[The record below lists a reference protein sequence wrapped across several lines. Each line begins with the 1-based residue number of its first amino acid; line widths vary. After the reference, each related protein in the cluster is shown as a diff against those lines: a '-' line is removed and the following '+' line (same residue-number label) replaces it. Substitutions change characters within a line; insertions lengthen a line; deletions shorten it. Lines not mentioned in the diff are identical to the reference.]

1 MPTCNAKVSCH
12 KVQFITNVAH
22 LVMSVG
28 QLHRPAWCTPDVC
41 RCKSTSFLHPV
52 MIIPNSSRT
61 HWGVIYQIW
70 KQCRYFFNFVTDKI
84 NWIFSSNLYPFVER
98 FTSQGLCN
106 PELVWRATLWQ
117 QYLLIS
123 SSSKCIFCRQKQ
135 NWCHCLGK
143 KKLGW
148 PKIQSNYQGRH
159 FFVISSVLFFRLAA
173 LVNAQTLFF
182 AF

>member
-1 MPTCNAKVSCH
+1 MQRCRATECNSLQVSH
-12 KVQFITNVAH
+12 TW

-117 QYLLIS
+117 QFLLIS
-123 SSSKCIFCRQKQ
+123 SSSKCIFA
-135 NWCHCLGK
+135 GK
-143 KKLGW
+143 N
-148 PKIQSNYQGRH
+148 KIGAFVWAFVCAVFQAGCAIFFASECANL
-159 FFVISSVLFFRLAA
+159 FFV
-173 LVNAQTLFF
+173 
-182 AF
+182 

>member
-12 KVQFITNVAH
+12 IVQFITNVAH

-70 KQCRYFFNFVTDKI
+70 KQCRYF
-84 NWIFSSNLYPFVER
+84 S
-98 FTSQGLCN
+98 
-106 PELVWRATLWQ
+106 TLWQ
-117 QYLLIS
+117 IKSTGFFFKLVSLCWTFYIS
-123 SSSKCIFCRQKQ
+123 RALQSWTSLACNIMAAVSAHILFKQMHFLQAKTKLVPLSGQKET
-135 NWCHCLGK
+135 G
-143 KKLGW
+143 
-148 PKIQSNYQGRH
+148 
-159 FFVISSVLFFRLAA
+159 LA
-173 LVNAQTLFF
+173 
-182 AF
+182 

>member
-12 KVQFITNVAH
+12 IVQFITNVAH

-117 QYLLIS
+117 QFLLIS
-123 SSSKCIFCRQKQ
+123 SSSKCIFAGKNKIGAFVWAKR
-135 NWCHCLGK
+135 NWACLK
-143 KKLGW
+143 YSL
-148 PKIQSNYQGRH
+148 
-159 FFVISSVLFFRLAA
+159 
-173 LVNAQTLFF
+173 TTT
-182 AF
+182 